1 MVTLS
6 LATTSSGEASSN
18 RITKISRRQFGGLM
32 YLIRLNLFL
41 GGRARTYYLQSSI
54 WVEEKFW
61 IIQLVKLVIRRRRAM
76 DIVCGTVLRPMKS
89 GLYLVFRLSVKVVFS
104 MSLETFFGI

>member
-1 MVTLS
+1 
-6 LATTSSGEASSN
+6 
-18 RITKISRRQFGGLM
+18 M

-41 GGRARTYYLQSSI
+41 GGRARTYYLQSPI

-61 IIQLVKLVIRRRRAM
+61 IIQLVKLVIRRRRAV
-76 DIVCGTVLRPMKS
+76 DIVCGTVLRPVKS